1 MTIYNIGV
9 IAMPTLVKA
18 AQVARARGQ
27 DWNKVECIPADIDLP
42 DKYMFRSIFVCPVSK
57 EEATPE
63 NPPMMLT
70 CGHALCRETTKTL
83 AKPHGSFKC
92 PYCPAVST
100 LDGCL
105 ELHL

>member
-83 AKPHGSFKC
+83 ANRK
-92 PYCPAVST
+92 VSRT
-100 LDGCL
+100 KTSV
-105 ELHL
+105 ELVSNSKRFEK